1 VPGTY
6 TGVSFHLTK
15 IMEIEL
21 LNKLKKESES
31 GIQKVFDELE
41 NMSAEF
47 GIDEFNGNKRDELII
62 KFDRFGID
70 LNENGEKE
78 MIRVKLGIYLED
90 KNEIWINSL
99 QPIGEYLRIYD
110 LKGEFIDEFITINK
124 KEIGFDIDFWIE
136 IFNKIVPKRYFKRNV
151 PEYPL
156 VTYINHSIFLFQG
169 RDFEGVFIFLKRCLD
184 YLENSENKERIDSEY
199 LDKVNSYLESIFYY
213 LKNNELI
220 ELEKIEKYDIEK
232 RIKTKS

>member
-1 VPGTY
+1 
-6 TGVSFHLTK
+6 
-15 IMEIEL
+15 MEIEL

-41 NMSAEF
+41 NMSVEF

-62 KFDRFGID
+62 KFDRFEID

-78 MIRVKLGIYLED
+78 MLRVKLGIYLED
-90 KNEIWINSL
+90 KNDIWVDSL
-99 QPIGEYLRIYD
+99 QPIGEYQTLYN
-110 LKGEFIDEFITINK
+110 LKGEFIDEFITLNK
-124 KEIGFDIDFWIE
+124 KEIEFDINFWVE
-136 IFNKIVPKRYFKRNV
+136 IFNKIIPKRYFRRNM
-151 PEYPL
+151 PEYQL

>member
-1 VPGTY
+1 
-6 TGVSFHLTK
+6 
-15 IMEIEL
+15 MEIEL

-136 IFNKIVPKRYFKRNV
+136 IFNKIIPKRYFKRNV

>member
-1 VPGTY
+1 M
-6 TGVSFHLTK
+6 K
-15 IMEIEL
+15 IEL

-136 IFNKIVPKRYFKRNV
+136 IFNKIVPKRYFKRNI

-199 LDKVNSYLESIFYY
+199 LDKVNSYLESIFYN
-213 LKNNELI
+213 LKNN
-220 ELEKIEKYDIEK
+220 
-232 RIKTKS
+232 

>member
-1 VPGTY
+1 
-6 TGVSFHLTK
+6 
-15 IMEIEL
+15 MEIEL

-90 KNEIWINSL
+90 INEIWINSL

-136 IFNKIVPKRYFKRNV
+136 IFNKILPKRYFKRNV
-151 PEYPL
+151 PEYQL

>member
-1 VPGTY
+1 
-6 TGVSFHLTK
+6 
-15 IMEIEL
+15 MEIEL